1 MTSPNR
7 QNLDRQSHDQQR
19 FAEWGDEH
27 GRAVWG
33 YLLAMVRRTDVADD
47 LTQEV
52 FCKAWQARHRYREEG
67 VARAYLMRIAD
78 RLVFDRS
85 RKAHRE
91 VTLDAE
97 NWEQIEPTS
106 ATAGPRQSAESVEAS
121 RQLSESLEQLSPAQ
135 RRVVLLRY
143 YGRLSFAEIAATVDC
158 PLNTALSHCRRGL
171 EALREIL
178 VEKVQ

>member
-1 MTSPNR
+1 MTSLNR
-7 QNLDRQSHDQQR
+7 QNPVTQRNDQR
-19 FAEWGDEH
+19 LFAQWGDEH

-52 FCKAWQARHRYREEG
+52 FSKAWQARDRYSEEG
-67 VARAYLMRIAD
+67 NARAYLLRIAD
-78 RLVFDRS
+78 RLVVDRS
-85 RKAHRE
+85 RKAGRE

-97 NWEQIEPTS
+97 NWEAIEPTS
-106 ATAGPRQSAESVEAS
+106 PAAGPRESATNTESAQ
-121 RQLSESLEQLSPAQ
+121 QLATALKKLSTAQ

-143 YGRLSFAEIAATVDC
+143 YGRLSFAEIAAAVDC

>member
-1 MTSPNR
+1 MTSTNR
-7 QNLDRQSHDQQR
+7 KSHDQRR

-33 YLLAMVRRTDVADD
+33 YLLAMVRRPDVADD

-52 FCKAWQARHRYREEG
+52 FCKAWQARDRYREEG
-67 VARAYLMRIAD
+67 NARAYLLRIAD
-78 RLVFDRS
+78 RLVVDRS
-85 RKAHRE
+85 RKAGRE

-97 NWEQIEPTS
+97 NWEQIEPAS
-106 ATAGPRQSAESVEAS
+106 PAADPEQSAANAEAAQ
-121 RQLSESLEQLSPAQ
+121 QLAEALEQLSVVQ

-143 YGRLSFAEIAATVDC
+143 YGQLSFAEIAAAVDC
-158 PLNTALSHCRRGL
+158 PLNTVLSHCRRGL
-171 EALREIL
+171 VALREIL

>member
-7 QNLDRQSHDQQR
+7 QNHDQQR
-19 FAEWGDEH
+19 FADWGNEH
-27 GRAVWG
+27 GTAVWG

-52 FCKAWQARHRYREEG
+52 FCKAWQARDRYREEG
-67 VARAYLMRIAD
+67 NARAYLMRIAD
-78 RLVFDRS
+78 RLLIDRG
-85 RKAHRE
+85 RKSQRE
-91 VTLDAE
+91 ITLDAE
-97 NWEQIEPTS
+97 NWERIEPIS
-106 ATAGPRQSAESVEAS
+106 PAAGPPQSAANAESA
-121 RQLSESLEQLSPAQ
+121 RQLARALERLSPLQ

-143 YGRLSFAEIAATVDC
+143 YGRLSFAEIAETVDC

-171 EALREIL
+171 GALREIL

>member
-1 MTSPNR
+1 MTSRDR
-7 QNLDRQSHDQQR
+7 QNHDERR
-19 FAEWGDEH
+19 FADWGDEH
-27 GRAVWG
+27 GTAVWG
-33 YLLAMVRRTDVADD
+33 YLLAMVRRADVADD

-52 FCKAWQARHRYREEG
+52 FCKAWAARDRYRENG
-67 VARAYLMRIAD
+67 TARAYLMRIAD

-85 RKAHRE
+85 RKSPRE

-106 ATAGPRQSAESVEAS
+106 AASGPSQSAANAEAAG
-121 RQLSESLEQLSPAQ
+121 QLAEALDRLSPAQ

-143 YGRLSFAEIAATVDC
+143 YGRLSFAEIAETVGC

-171 EALREIL
+171 VALREIL